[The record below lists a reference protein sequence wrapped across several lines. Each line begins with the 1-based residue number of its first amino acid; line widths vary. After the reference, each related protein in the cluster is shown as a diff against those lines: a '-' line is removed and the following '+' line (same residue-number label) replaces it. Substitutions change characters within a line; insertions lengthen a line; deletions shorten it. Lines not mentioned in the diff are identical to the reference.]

1 VSSDLRSI
9 LVFSESADVAL
20 ELLAPARDLANG
32 LECRV
37 VSVALAAG
45 DVTESLARG
54 ADRAV
59 SIEGS
64 TNPGSE
70 PAAGAALLCEVVRR
84 EHPQAVLVGA
94 TVNGAEIAARV
105 AQKLGVA
112 CCAECLNLT
121 AEDGKVV
128 AERAWL
134 GGFVARQVIDSVP
147 AIVTIPPGR
156 HEIPPRVENP
166 SDDSETVSVEIPTPR
181 TRVVSTRQRP
191 RSGVRLDR
199 ADVIV
204 GAGRGLK
211 SQEDLALLED
221 LAGILE
227 GAVGATRPV
236 TDDLGWLAVDQK
248 IGLSGQTVK
257 PRLYIACGISGQ
269 IEHIVGMRESRV
281 VVAINR
287 DPRALI
293 MDQADYRVVG
303 DLYEI
308 VPALTRLLEE
318 VVGSGARVVSPT

>member
-70 PAAGAALLCEVVRR
+70 PAAGAALLCEVVM
-84 EHPQAVLVGA
+84 
-94 TVNGAEIAARV
+94 
-105 AQKLGVA
+105 
-112 CCAECLNLT
+112 NLT